1 MKDMKVLSAASMAVT
16 VAILGLNLVQVVIG
30 QQVQDAK
37 IKEAVEEATKQFL
50 KQKIESSVTGA
61 LIFLR

>member
-1 MKDMKVLSAASMAVT
+1 MKDMQVLSAASMAVT

-50 KQKIESSVTGA
+50 K
-61 LIFLR
+61 